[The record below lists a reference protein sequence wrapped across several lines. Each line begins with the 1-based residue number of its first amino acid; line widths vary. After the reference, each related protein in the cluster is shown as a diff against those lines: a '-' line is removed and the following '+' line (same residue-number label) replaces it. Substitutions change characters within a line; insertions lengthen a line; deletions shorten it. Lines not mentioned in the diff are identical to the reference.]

1 MIILKVTSYLEI
13 KVKFLALL
21 YKKLLNKR
29 KRKII
34 IASKK

>member
-1 MIILKVTSYLEI
+1 MIILKVSYLEI

-34 IASKK
+34 IATKK